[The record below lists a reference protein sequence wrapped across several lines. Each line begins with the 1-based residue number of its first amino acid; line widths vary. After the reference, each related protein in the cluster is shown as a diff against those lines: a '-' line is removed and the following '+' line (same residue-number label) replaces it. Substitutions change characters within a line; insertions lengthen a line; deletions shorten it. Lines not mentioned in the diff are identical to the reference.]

1 MTASPR
7 TPCAGAEHGTGMD
20 LRVILILLS
29 GLCCSTHEIFE
40 VSHSYSTRE
49 SQVVWTPH
57 RARKGRHPS
66 SILEKEKEAQLRI
79 LHITDSHVS
88 HSDEDPPH
96 THRMFSALKNVKD
109 KSSQQYKHP
118 SDQLVSLFQK
128 AREENVDLI
137 ALGGDIISYPSEKE
151 VAWVLQQLKE
161 AAGGIPFLY
170 TAGNHDWH
178 LEFVNEPRYDT
189 SRLPQLQGTLRPF
202 FDHAAGPSSSGLYGV
217 HNIKGVDVFFFDN
230 SNHQINGEQLAFAKE
245 HLTKSHQAG
254 PAVILLHMPLSLPG
268 LKLPPKELCGHPHW
282 GTATDDLSSIEG
294 RAPWPPANDPS
305 TYSFIELVKTHSAP
319 LGRITA
325 LLTGHVHRDFST
337 KLPQKYLLENATA
350 LSCRD
355 HIHCAVG
362 SVFERHAFFMK
373 PHPEEPT
380 FAKGAVQ
387 YNTLDA
393 AEGGYRIVHVRKAL

>member
-1 MTASPR
+1 
-7 TPCAGAEHGTGMD
+7 
-20 LRVILILLS
+20 
-29 GLCCSTHEIFE
+29 
-40 VSHSYSTRE
+40 
-49 SQVVWTPH
+49 
-57 RARKGRHPS
+57 
-66 SILEKEKEAQLRI
+66 
-79 LHITDSHVS
+79 
-88 HSDEDPPH
+88 
-96 THRMFSALKNVKD
+96 MFSALKNVKD

-137 ALGGDIISYPSEKE
+137 ALGGDIINYPSEKE